1 MPDEPIKFSPELG
14 LQEGQSQRTA
24 LGKFFKLTLVLCA
37 LLLITL
43 GGLYFWANS
52 LNEAPKDFPINVPIT
67 ITQGTGVKDITET
80 LEEQKVIRSNSLLYY
95 TLIFFYEPTDI
106 KASTY
111 VFDQPLSTTE
121 VAKRLTKGDFATD
134 LIRFTHIEGER
145 ASQLAKRAE
154 EVLPNFNAKNFLDK
168 AEPQEGRL
176 FPDTYFI
183 PADFTHDELLELLLK
198 TFAEKTA
205 SLQTL
210 IEQQELTMDEI
221 LILASIIEREANT
234 PESMKLVAGVLQNR
248 LKTGMPLQ
256 ADASIEYILEKPLS
270 DLTPEDLEIESPY
283 NTYLHTGLPPTPIGN
298 PGLNAITAV
307 LEPTL
312 SEYYYYITDDEGEFY
327 FAETYD
333 RHLMNIER
341 YLR

>member
-14 LQEGQSQRTA
+14 FQAEQSQRTA
-24 LGKFFKLTLVLCA
+24 LAKFFKLTLALCA
-37 LLLITL
+37 LLLIAL
-43 GGLYFWANS
+43 VCLYFLTIS
-52 LNEAPKDFPINVPIT
+52 LNKAPKDFPINVPIT
-67 ITQGTGVKDITET
+67 ITQGTGVKDITEM